1 LFALKLAE
9 YELLKKNKGI
19 APLLLL
25 DDVFE
30 KLDQNRMHNLL
41 HWVCSNNKGQ
51 VLITD
56 THKQRMENSFAK
68 LQIEH
73 QIVELYML

>member
-1 LFALKLAE
+1 
-9 YELLKKNKGI
+9 
-19 APLLLL
+19 
-25 DDVFE
+25 
-30 KLDQNRMHNLL
+30 MHNLL